1 MKRTILLFVCL
12 MVFAGLVFA
21 QKNNSAEEDFDVYER
36 GIGQSKGD
44 KNNVNRGNVNPC
56 TGKNCGGGRRPTNN
70 VKPTS
75 TTRKPTGIGMPGMRI
90 WVEKQTNCTG
100 RFLLVMPTATFR
112 SADCIRMR
120 YRLNFEGYLTII
132 NIGTSGKN
140 TIIFPKQNQSNRI
153 LPSIDYYLPD
163 AEGWEFDDNP
173 GKEQIVFIVSR
184 NPIEQQIINNYVTNR
199 EVAVTNSKDMEVID
213 RDLRPR
219 TERNKVYVLSNE
231 TRLEKPIVFRMTIKH
246 AK

>member
-12 MVFAGLVFA
+12 MVFAGFVFA

-36 GIGQSKGD
+36 GFGQTNATQ
-44 KNNVNRGNVNPC
+44 NNPNTGKEDPC
-56 TGKNCGGGRRPTNN
+56 RGKNCGRGGRNTSG
-70 VKPTS
+70 VKPTQ
-75 TTRKPTGIGMPGMRI
+75 TPRKPTSIGMPGMRI

-100 RFLLVMPTATFR
+100 QFLLVMPTATFR
-112 SADCIRMR
+112 SVDCIRMR

-140 TIIFPKQNQSNRI
+140 EIIFPKQNQSNRI
-153 LPSIDYYLPD
+153 LPSVDYYLPD

-184 NPIEQQIINNYVTNR
+184 NPIERQIIDNYVTNR
-199 EVAVTNSKDMEVID
+199 EVAVTNSDDMEVID

-219 TERNKVYVLSNE
+219 TEKNKVYVLSDE
-231 TRLEKPIVFRMTIKH
+231 TRLEKPIIFRMTIKH